1 MSSIVL
7 IAPNLAVASTAEKAK
22 KKYNLDLD
30 IHVGLM
36 DEGVEIAEKLIKQ
49 GTKVIIS
56 RGGTAI
62 LLRKK
67 WDLQVVEIKMVLD
80 DAVSAIKEASKFGKK
95 IQFVGFSNHLKGFD
109 SLGPLL
115 GLEIQ
120 QSVLEDW
127 KDAKPQIMEA
137 QQKGVNVIVG
147 GAFQNKIA
155 AELGMP
161 SIFLSSSESA
171 IYLAYSEAMAL
182 LNVILSKERSE
193 REFQEILDYSGDGF
207 VAIDNFGQI
216 TLVNNFIK
224 RVFQTGSEELTG
236 KNIKE
241 SLPLIGNLV
250 DFLNPDVQASSDV
263 INTGDYTLL
272 YNRIRLVNDD
282 VIVGAMATLK
292 DIRQVQAEDQRI
304 RLKQYADGLYAK
316 YNFSDLIGSNI
327 DFVNSKKMA
336 ESFAKTD
343 STILITSESGTGK
356 ELFAQAIHNASPRA
370 KGPFVAI
377 NCASLA
383 ESILES
389 ELFGYVEGAFT
400 GTRKSGKPGVFEM
413 AKGGTIFLDE
423 IGELPVN
430 LQSKL
435 LRVLQERSVMRLGDD
450 KIIPVDVR
458 VIAATNRN
466 LVENVKGGTFRKD
479 LFFRLNVLRLTL
491 PPLNKR
497 GDDLLQLASFFLKKH
512 GVEKEAP
519 LSEDVTYLLQNYS
532 WPGNIR
538 ELENLME
545 RVAVL
550 GQSNDLFDIIC
561 EHIREFDS
569 LDDSHKENLTVDS
582 VVKALTATKGSKT
595 KAAKLLGVHRS
606 TLWRFLDDHP
616 DVKVDK
622 L

>member
-7 IAPNLAVASTAEKAK
+7 IAPNLEVASTAEKAK

-36 DEGVEIAEKLIKQ
+36 DEGVEVAEKLIKQ

-137 QQKGVNVIVG
+137 QQKGVDVIVG

-155 AELGMP
+155 SELGMP

-171 IYLAYSEAMAL
+171 IYLAYSEAKAL

-216 TLVNNFIK
+216 TLANNFIK

-241 SLPLIGNLV
+241 SLPLISNLV

-263 INTGDYTLL
+263 INNGDYTLL

-316 YNFSDLIGSNI
+316 YNFSDLIGSNTE
-327 DFVNSKKMA
+327 FVNSKKMA

-413 AKGGTIFLDE
+413 AKGGTLFLDE

-435 LRVLQERSVMRLGDD
+435 LRVLQERTVMRLGDD

-458 VIAATNRN
+458 IIAATNRN

-512 GVEKEAP
+512 GVESKAP
-519 LSEDVTYLLQNYS
+519 LSEDVMHLLQNYS

-550 GQSNDLFDIIC
+550 GQSNDLFNIVC
-561 EHIREFDS
+561 EHICEFDS
-569 LDDSHKENLTVDS
+569 LDDSHKENLTADS

-616 DVKVDK
+616 DVKADK

>member
-127 KDAKPQIMEA
+127 KDARTQIIEA
-137 QQKGVNVIVG
+137 QKKGVNVIVG

-171 IYLAYSEAMAL
+171 IYLAYSEAKAL

-236 KNIKE
+236 QNIKE

-250 DFLNPDVQASSDV
+250 DSLNPDIQANSDV
-263 INTGDYTLL
+263 INTDDYTLL

-316 YNFSDLIGSNI
+316 YNFSDLIGSNT

-413 AKGGTIFLDE
+413 AKGGTLFLDE

-435 LRVLQERSVMRLGDD
+435 LRVLQERTVMRLGDD

-458 VIAATNRN
+458 IIAATNRN

-497 GDDLLQLASFFLKKH
+497 GDDLLQLARFFLRKH
-512 GVEKEAP
+512 GVETKEP
-519 LSEDVTYLLQNYS
+519 LSEDVAHLLQNYS

-550 GQSNDLFDIIC
+550 GLSNDLFDIIC

-569 LDDSHKENLTVDS
+569 LDDSHKEILTVDS
-582 VVKALTATKGSKT
+582 VVKALTATKGNKT

-606 TLWRFLDDHP
+606 TLWRFLDDQP